1 MATMN
6 VGDLMILA
14 GLRNEYTANDYTGT
28 QLNYDADGDYL
39 SHNDSTLTS
48 SYNHVLPNLQ
58 FRYRL
63 LSMTN
68 FRLAI
73 TRALARPNYW
83 DLAPRRE
90 IDPDGPEI
98 VSGNADLIP
107 TTSIN
112 IDLMAE
118 HYFQGIGIA
127 SGGIFYKKMDD
138 IIFTITRDISGGAY
152 DGYEEEKP
160 VNGGS
165 ANLFGVELNWNQ
177 QLTFLPG
184 FLDGFGVYAN
194 YTHIWAK
201 ADLDDDVINSTF
213 SSEEDFKKR
222 DDVLPG
228 QTGDVANFALSY
240 EKFGFSGR
248 LSLTYQG
255 AYVTEVGKRKD
266 FDEWRDDHLQID
278 FSATQDVW
286 SGLKAY
292 LEVINITNE
301 PRRDYLGI
309 TSRPIQREFYSW
321 WMRVGL
327 KVSL

>member
-1 MATMN
+1 
-6 VGDLMILA
+6 
-14 GLRNEYTANDYTGT
+14 
-28 QLNYDADGDYL
+28 
-39 SHNDSTLTS
+39 
-48 SYNHVLPNLQ
+48 
-58 FRYRL
+58 
-63 LSMTN
+63 MTN
-68 FRLAI
+68 FRLAF

-107 TTSIN
+107 TTSFN

-127 SGGIFYKKMDD
+127 SGGFFYKKMDD
-138 IIFTITRDISGGAY
+138 IIFTVTKDIAGGAY
-152 DGYEEEKP
+152 DGFEEEKP

-184 FLDGFGVYAN
+184 VLDGLGVYAN

-201 ADLDDDVINSTF
+201 ADLADDVISSTF
-213 SSEEDFKKR
+213 SSEEDFKNR

-248 LSLTYQG
+248 LSLAYQG
-255 AYVTEVGKRKD
+255 EYVE
-266 FDEWRDDHLQID
+266 
-278 FSATQDVW
+278 
-286 SGLKAY
+286 
-292 LEVINITNE
+292 
-301 PRRDYLGI
+301 
-309 TSRPIQREFYSW
+309 
-321 WMRVGL
+321 
-327 KVSL
+327 